1 VFAGVWVF
9 VRVCCGV
16 DDCFALAVLVIV
28 SDRLILDVIVVVLDC
43 AGLAETVLEADTD
56 PDTDTVTDT
65 FEDFV
70 GVLDITGELVLFSD
84 PVPETETVEVLLD
97 VTVLVLV
104 GVTRGLGEL
113 DDEAVSVLDPL
124 EEAECVDDTVEVLV
138 PAIDFVEHAEAV
150 LVFVDV
156 TDAVLVGVL

>member
-1 VFAGVWVF
+1 M
-9 VRVCCGV
+9 
-16 DDCFALAVLVIV
+16 
-28 SDRLILDVIVVVLDC
+28 VVLDC

-56 PDTDTVTDT
+56 PDTDTDTDT

-70 GVLDITGELVLFSD
+70 GVFDITGVPVFLRD

-113 DDEAVSVLDPL
+113 DDEAVSVFETLA
-124 EEAECVDDTVEVLV
+124 EAE
-138 PAIDFVEHAEAV
+138 
-150 LVFVDV
+150 
-156 TDAVLVGVL
+156 